1 MYQFKNRKTFLLKD
15 ALQVGLKKFLLLE
28 KSKIS
33 FHGNMLL
40 MISLDKNANTNQQ
53 KFRIEK
59 VTKKKVDKLYAK
71 WKGYDL
77 I

>member
-1 MYQFKNRKTFLLKD
+1 
-15 ALQVGLKKFLLLE
+15 
-28 KSKIS
+28 
-33 FHGNMLL
+33 MLL
-40 MISLDKNANTNQQ
+40 MISLDKNANTDQQ